1 MMGVEPTTSG
11 TTIRRSN
18 QLSYNHRVIFKEC
31 KFSNYFEISQQIKHF
46 FLLNHQLIIKNNSL
60 GYSFFVP
67 ITGKSMNLFCSGPFS
82 NFNTPLGQTAEHTPQ
97 PTHEALTIFCP
108 F

>member
-1 MMGVEPTTSG
+1 
-11 TTIRRSN
+11 
-18 QLSYNHRVIFKEC
+18 
-31 KFSNYFEISQQIKHF
+31 
-46 FLLNHQLIIKNNSL
+46 
-60 GYSFFVP
+60 
-67 ITGKSMNLFCSGPFS
+67 MNLFCSGPFS